1 MELNKIYCEDCLE
14 TMEKMD
20 KKIDIVLTSP
30 PYNTSRKGATDLSTH
45 QCRYESYEDAMS
57 DEEYTDWTLKIFR
70 AFDKC
75 LKQNGC
81 VLYNVSYSSENTTL
95 LWNLISDIQRNSA
108 FCVADCI
115 VWKKSSALPN
125 NVSHNKLTR
134 ICEFVFV
141 FCRKTE
147 IGTFFMDK
155 GVSSH
160 RDNGQTMYNNVF
172 NFIEAPNNDENC
184 PIHKATYSTLLC
196 RRLLL
201 MYTKEN
207 DIVYDPFMGTGTTAL
222 ACIKEKR
229 NYIGSEI
236 SKRYV
241 DWSEQRIK
249 KETRQLTL
257 F

>member
-1 MELNKIYCEDCLE
+1 
-14 TMEKMD
+14 
-20 KKIDIVLTSP
+20 
-30 PYNTSRKGATDLSTH
+30 
-45 QCRYESYEDAMS
+45 
-57 DEEYTDWTLKIFR
+57 
-70 AFDKC
+70 
-75 LKQNGC
+75 
-81 VLYNVSYSSENTTL
+81 
-95 LWNLISDIQRNSA
+95 
-108 FCVADCI
+108 
-115 VWKKSSALPN
+115 
-125 NVSHNKLTR
+125 
-134 ICEFVFV
+134 
-141 FCRKTE
+141 
-147 IGTFFMDK
+147 
-155 GVSSH
+155 
-160 RDNGQTMYNNVF
+160 MYNNVF

-207 DIVYDPFMGTGTTAL
+207 DIVYDPFIGTGTTAI

-249 KETRQLTL
+249 SETRQLTL